1 MYSPVA
7 ICPVT
12 KPLSVALFKGL
23 GNHEVP
29 VIRAAA
35 AKRTF
40 EASQIIIRTEEPAVR
55 LFVIEVGSV
64 DYYIVTNDGQ
74 EVLLR
79 RLMPGNAFGF
89 ATFLSEPIGYL
100 GTARAARK
108 TQTLVWEHR
117 VARQLAENYPRLVE
131 NALHASLHYIA
142 MYAKRHMRL
151 VSNTAQ
157 ERVAYALTNLGS
169 RLGRMLPGGVEVDI
183 KNEDLASLADV
194 NFFTL
199 SRILGAWE
207 RQKVVLN
214 HALII
219 SAKKEKSRSI
229 FKTRGLARPVRHG
242 TYNPVA
248 PPFPRLWR
256 EGGPPR
262 SLTAPPFLLVSI
274 PSGFGVIPRQHSL
287 IPAKLRGI
295 KEGATAGQAPIT
307 VEIKLTQYLSAL
319 ALYVLSTW
327 RPFARRPSPGVSFF
341 TCSTSLPFAH
351 ASQTRFS
358 ANSNFLG

>member
-1 MYSPVA
+1 MHSPVT

-23 GNHEVP
+23 GNHEIP

-40 EASQIIIRTEEPAVR
+40 EAPQIIIRAEEPAVR

-64 DYYIVTNDGQ
+64 DYYIVTNDGR
-74 EVLLR
+74 EILLR

-100 GTARAARK
+100 GTARAVRK

-117 VARQLAENYPRLVE
+117 VARQLAETYPRLVE

-169 RLGRMLPGGVEVDI
+169 RSGHMLPGGVEVDI

-194 NFFTL
+194 NLFTV

-207 RQKVVLN
+207 RQKVV
-214 HALII
+214 
-219 SAKKEKSRSI
+219 SKSRGKVLI
-229 FKTRGLARPVRHG
+229 RCPEKMLA
-242 TYNPVA
+242 A
-248 PPFPRLWR
+248 
-256 EGGPPR
+256 
-262 SLTAPPFLLVSI
+262 
-274 PSGFGVIPRQHSL
+274 
-287 IPAKLRGI
+287 
-295 KEGATAGQAPIT
+295 
-307 VEIKLTQYLSAL
+307 
-319 ALYVLSTW
+319 
-327 RPFARRPSPGVSFF
+327 
-341 TCSTSLPFAH
+341 
-351 ASQTRFS
+351 
-358 ANSNFLG
+358 

>member
-1 MYSPVA
+1 MHSPVT

-23 GNHEVP
+23 GNLEIP

-64 DYYIVTNDGQ
+64 DYYIVANDGR
-74 EVLLR
+74 EILLR

-169 RLGRMLPGGVEVDI
+169 RLGHMLPGGVEVDI

-194 NFFTL
+194 NFFTV

-207 RQKVVLN
+207 RQKVV
-214 HALII
+214 
-219 SAKKEKSRSI
+219 SKSRGKVLI
-229 FKTRGLARPVRHG
+229 RCPEKMLA
-242 TYNPVA
+242 A
-248 PPFPRLWR
+248 
-256 EGGPPR
+256 
-262 SLTAPPFLLVSI
+262 
-274 PSGFGVIPRQHSL
+274 
-287 IPAKLRGI
+287 
-295 KEGATAGQAPIT
+295 
-307 VEIKLTQYLSAL
+307 
-319 ALYVLSTW
+319 
-327 RPFARRPSPGVSFF
+327 
-341 TCSTSLPFAH
+341 
-351 ASQTRFS
+351 
-358 ANSNFLG
+358 